1 MRAYHAQC
9 DRAMAIGQPGAEHA
23 NHKERQNRG
32 REGHKHIGDAHGG
45 LINAPANQPG
55 AAANNQP

>member
-1 MRAYHAQC
+1 MRQGDGDNYV
-9 DRAMAIGQPGAEHA
+9 GQPGAEHA